1 MKTDLPAKKT
11 LERSANVGEIIKAKE
26 LIDVLS
32 PAGLTTASRRTYNLL
47 IAAAHENLA
56 DPNYEHVIA
65 LKELRGS
72 DESNAQLKEALDQ
85 LMTTVIV
92 VRVEGATGRAA
103 DRRVQL
109 LGGNDTEL
117 KRDGVFRY
125 RFDPK
130 LVEVLKESSIYA
142 QLKKNVIWAFSSK
155 YAMALYEVVER
166 RHNMDYIT
174 AETFTLEEFR
184 YLLDVQ
190 PGKYQRFAQ
199 LNQSVIQAAVK
210 EVNHL
215 CDFLVEVIPMKAG
228 RKVTA
233 LTLQWRAKS
242 EEEIAEARAEL
253 KRSRVGRK
261 ERREGNVVTLEARNA
276 ERRETIIEQLSAP
289 LDLIEDEIVF

>member
-1 MKTDLPAKKT
+1 
-11 LERSANVGEIIKAKE
+11 
-26 LIDVLS
+26 
-32 PAGLTTASRRTYNLL
+32 
-47 IAAAHENLA
+47 
-56 DPNYEHVIA
+56 
-65 LKELRGS
+65 
-72 DESNAQLKEALDQ
+72 
-85 LMTTVIV
+85 MTTVIT
-92 VRVEGATGRAA
+92 VRIQGRTGKAA

-166 RHNMDYIT
+166 RRNMDYVT

-199 LNQSVIQAAVK
+199 LNQSVIQAAVD

-215 CDFLVEVIPMKAG
+215 CDFIVDIVPSKTG
-228 RKVTA
+228 RKVTS
-233 LTLQWRAKS
+233 LTLTWRPKS
-242 EEEIAEARAEL
+242 ELEIAEARAEL
-253 KRSRVGRK
+253 GRPRVGRK
-261 ERREGNVVTLEARNA
+261 ERREGNVVVLEARSA
-276 ERRETIIEQLSAP
+276 EQRATIKQQLSAP
-289 LDLIEDEIVF
+289 METLDDEIKF